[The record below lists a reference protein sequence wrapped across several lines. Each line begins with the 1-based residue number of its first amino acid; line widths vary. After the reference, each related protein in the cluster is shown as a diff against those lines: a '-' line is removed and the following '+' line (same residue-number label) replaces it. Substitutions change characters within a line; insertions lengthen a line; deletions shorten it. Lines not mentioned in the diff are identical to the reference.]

1 MNKTLALN
9 EKERERLVVL
19 RQVKE
24 GKLRQRA
31 AAEQLQMSVRWVKK
45 LLQRM
50 RQQGDRG
57 LVHRLRGRS
66 SNRGHTAA
74 LRRRALDLLRERYSD
89 YGPTLASEVLE
100 REHGLRLNRETLR
113 QWMSAEGLWRPRRV
127 KLKRVHV
134 WRPRRRRRG
143 ELVQWDTS
151 EHDWLEGRGPKL
163 YLIGMLDDA
172 SSELLARFVAS
183 DSTAENMRLLQRYIE
198 QRGRPVAVYTD
209 KSSLFQVNRPLHY
222 NKHLEAGRRPTQI
235 ERALK
240 ELGIERITAHSPQAK
255 GRIERC
261 FGTLQDR
268 LVKGLRQ
275 AGASCLR
282 EANRYLEQEFLPSW
296 NQRFRHPPAEEADVH
311 RPLQQQHQL
320 ASILSHVEQRV
331 VGNDYTICWRGRRY
345 QIPARQAQ
353 PRLRKAAVRVEQRL
367 DGTLWLRWGQHE
379 MRCELCRQPQTAPA
393 SPLRPPLKSASQTL
407 TRRKPSRKNRWMD
420 GFQLRNPAPRR
431 PPLAATPV
439 ALRAPSVAA
448 KANRTHAE

>member
-50 RQQGDRG
+50 RQQETGGWCIGCEGDRRTAVTPPRYG
-57 LVHRLRGRS
+57 GGRWICCASATAITDRRWPARCGAGAWTEAEPRDAAAVDERGGAVAAAAGEAQAGACVAATETPARGVGAVGHVGARLAGR
-66 SNRGHTAA
+66 
-74 LRRRALDLLRERYSD
+74 
-89 YGPTLASEVLE
+89 
-100 REHGLRLNRETLR
+100 
-113 QWMSAEGLWRPRRV
+113 
-127 KLKRVHV
+127 
-134 WRPRRRRRG
+134 
-143 ELVQWDTS
+143 
-151 EHDWLEGRGPKL
+151 RGPKL

-222 NKHLEAGRRPTQI
+222 HKHLEAGRRPTQI